1 MKKFNNYMTE
11 ILYNKRL
18 IDYFFIIEIEIF
30 NSNNENLILNDD
42 NSINIKYNRKIKHI
56 YPKNYYK
63 EHIDFLNINTFLLY
77 LPEEKIYLNKQK
89 NYFFYL
95 IFKSFKA
102 NEFIYLYFL
111 RIYKQIVLNDN
122 KIFYYPNYICFYSSN
137 FFPNNFHNILEEIYN
152 NSIKNNGKFFKTENI
167 LNILINR
174 IYLPKYNS
182 IQLNFCL
189 EESYNFIN
197 SEFSNELDFNLLFEY
212 LSIEHIILIIVCIY
226 LNSTIIFF
234 HNNIYKINLIIEILK
249 KLFYPFPFL
258 YNIIPNLNINYLEL
272 LNFKKNAIICIYKP
286 DWKNNLKNI
295 FKYNLNDYNII
306 YIDIDDDYIIIEKN
320 VYISKNQN
328 LPINLM
334 EIIKNELYQT
344 KKKEFKDYLE
354 LNSEINSIFF
364 NFFLEIFKNNK
375 IEEYILN
382 NTIFDYDKFKNNHN
396 YNNLSKDFIQI
407 ILSQNYFKNFI
418 ENYIIYINNKTQ
430 LSYELINKYNNLEKI
445 LNKYYQGE
453 NINKLFINNIYHT
466 LCISSPQYEKIL
478 YHQNDIFTDV
488 FHESLFK
495 TNINYKNFIL
505 QNIDYKN
512 YISFSDN
519 KSKIIINEFMNK
531 FKNNYNKCLN
541 FYKDIP
547 NHSFI
552 NNNISLEL
560 LNNLNN
566 YKDINNKDILSIKEN
581 YIEIFDSL
589 LKNNYKEEFY
599 FLLAINMINIPQK
612 CPICKK
618 FNNIWDLR
626 KEYEFSKAKRES
638 RSKCKFCKKYF
649 APKFDCLYNNN
660 FHFSDSDGYN
670 EDIKNNNSSNLIY
683 RKISFM
689 CFQQLKNYKP
699 IEIKKIDINYFY
711 NILLLINEI
720 KYIIEDDNI
729 IYKNLYIY
737 LNEINKKNIN
747 LKSNIYKKIS
757 KSTKNNK

>member
-1 MKKFNNYMTE
+1 MTE

-30 NSNNENLILNDD
+30 DSNNENINLKD
-42 NSINIKYNRKIKHI
+42 NISINNIKYNRKIKKI
-56 YPKNYYK
+56 YPKNYYE
-63 EHIDFLNINTFLLY
+63 EHINFLNINNFLLY
-77 LPEEKIYLNKQK
+77 LPEEKIYLTKQK
-89 NYFFYL
+89 NSFFYL

-111 RIYKQIVLNDN
+111 KIYKQISLNDN
-122 KIFYYPNYICFYSSN
+122 KNFYYPNYICFYSSN

-152 NSIKNNGKFFKTENI
+152 NSIKNNVKCFKTENI

-189 EESYNFIN
+189 EKSYNFIN
-197 SEFSNELDFNLLFEY
+197 SDFSNELDFNLLFEY
-212 LSIEHIILIIVCIY
+212 LSIEHIILLIVCIY

-234 HNNIYKINLIIEILK
+234 HNNIYKINLIIEIIK

-272 LNFKKNAIICIYKP
+272 LNFQKNSIICIYKP

-295 FKYNLNDYNII
+295 FKYNLNDHNII

-328 LPINLM
+328 LPINIM
-334 EIIKNELYQT
+334 EIIKNELYQI
-344 KKKEFKDYLE
+344 KKKEFRNNLE

-364 NFFLEIFKNNK
+364 NFYLEIFKNNK
-375 IEEYILN
+375 IEEYIIN
-382 NTIFDYDKFKNNHN
+382 NTIFDFEKFLINYNN
-396 YNNLSKDFIQI
+396 NNLSKNFIQI

-418 ENYIIYINNKTQ
+418 ENYIIYLNNKSQ
-430 LSYELINKYNNLEKI
+430 LSIELINKFNSLEKI
-445 LNKYYQGE
+445 LNLYYKGE
-453 NINKLFINNIYHT
+453 NISKFFINNIYHT
-466 LCISSPQYEKIL
+466 LCISSPKYEKIV

-495 TNINYKNFIL
+495 YNPNLNYKNFIF
-505 QNIDYKN
+505 QNIDYEN
-512 YISFSDN
+512 YFNYSDN
-519 KSKIIINEFMNK
+519 KVNIIINEFMNK

-541 FYKDIP
+541 FYKNIN

-552 NNNISLEL
+552 NNNISIEL

-566 YKDINNKDILSIKEN
+566 KKDINNKNILTLKEN

-589 LKNNYKEEFY
+589 IKNNFKEEFY
-599 FLLAINMINIPQK
+599 FLLALNMINISQK

-626 KEYEFSKAKRES
+626 KDYEFSKVKRES

-649 APKFDCLYNNN
+649 APKFDCLYNNYY
-660 FHFSDSDGYN
+660 STDSNKYN
-670 EDIKNNNSSNLIY
+670 INLKINNNSNLIS
-683 RKISFM
+683 RKISFIS
-689 CFQQLKNYKP
+689 FPQLKNYKYN
-699 IEIKKIDINYFY
+699 EIKKNDINYFY

-729 IYKNLYIY
+729 IYKNLNIY

-747 LKSNIYKKIS
+747 LKSNLYKKIS
-757 KSTKNNK
+757 ISTKNNKNKN

>member
-18 IDYFFIIEIEIF
+18 IDYFFIIKIEIF

-375 IEEYILN
+375 IEEYIIN